1 MKYLYKL
8 TDENGNSGLSACAV
22 KTHWSEGITH
32 EIDKNLQSPDAF
44 LCSSSF
50 IHCYE
55 HPLIAV
61 FMNSRH
67 GNFKS
72 PILWKCKGKIEKKDG
87 QLKCGTFSLTTIK
100 KLPLPVLSTT
110 QRVKIAIYCSLTQK
124 QSEKYKKWAMN
135 WLNGKD
141 RTYDAADATAAA
153 AAYTAT
159 NAAAAH
165 AAAAAAAADA
175 TYAAAANAVFAA
187 YAAARAAAYD
197 AAAADTSYAAIAA
210 AAHAANNF
218 DLLKIIHKVLRQKES

>member
-8 TDENGNSGLSACAV
+8 TDENGNSGLSIWAV

-32 EIDKNLQSPDAF
+32 EIDKNLQSPNAF

-141 RTYDAADATAAA
+141 RTYYAAATAADAA
-153 AAYTAT
+153 AAY
-159 NAAAAH
+159 AADAADYAAR

-175 TYAAAANAVFAA
+175 AA
-187 YAAARAAAYD
+187 
-197 AAAADTSYAAIAA
+197 AAAADAAIAA
-210 AAHAANNF
+210 AANNF
-218 DLLKIIHKVLRQKES
+218 DLLKIIHKVLHQKES

>member
-8 TDENGNSGLSACAV
+8 TDKNGDSGLSQNAIR
-22 KTHWSEGITH
+22 THWAEGITH
-32 EIDKNLQSPDAF
+32 EIDKDLQSPDAS
-44 LCSSSF
+44 LCSRSF

-61 FMNSRH
+61 LMNPIH
-67 GNFKS
+67 GNFKI

-87 QLKCGTFSLTTIK
+87 QLKCGTFSLTTVK

-124 QSEKYKKWAMN
+124 QLEEYKKWAIN

-141 RTYDAADATAAA
+141 RTYAAAADAAYAAYATAAA
-153 AAYTAT
+153 DAAY
-159 NAAAAH
+159 AAAYAAAD
-165 AAAAAAAADA
+165 AAAAAAS
-175 TYAAAANAVFAA
+175 AA
-187 YAAARAAAYD
+187 YAASRAA
-197 AAAADTSYAAIAA
+197 
-210 AAHAANNF
+210 F